1 MKRKTKKRIIISTV
15 TLIVLVLLLKACKG
29 GDSSRKNK
37 PSKVRI
43 ETAEIGQLVEIV
55 TAPGQIEP
63 KRKVD
68 ISAKV
73 SARIVELPF
82 KEGEQVK
89 KGDVLI
95 KLDSRD
101 LESRLRS
108 AQAGYQAQKAQIAVD
123 KTTVEQQR
131 AALKASESR
140 MEQAESVYQRNLTL
154 RQSKDISQ
162 ATFDE
167 FKSAMEEQKNNHEA
181 AKHGLKARELSLIVL
196 EHNLKSAQER
206 IEQAKEELSY
216 TTIISPMDGI
226 VTRINAEVGEMVMTG
241 TMNNAGTVI
250 MHVADLSEMLLVA
263 RVDESDIGSLAVG
276 QTANLRVQAYWGH
289 TFQGTVD
296 TIALTHSVSS
306 SQTKYYET
314 EILVETDDQYSLFSG
329 LTADV
334 DIETRSH
341 TNIIKIPTQAVVSR
355 KAEDLP
361 LEVRKDNPNV
371 DMAKTDAL
379 LVYCLIDN
387 QAKATPVKIGE
398 SDMTHIII
406 EEGVSVG
413 DRIVIGPYKELDKL
427 KHNKKIIDENSAESE
442 KDTDKTSHE

>member
-1 MKRKTKKRIIISTV
+1 MKRKTKKRIIIATV
-15 TLIVLVLLLKACKG
+15 TLIILFLLLKACKG
-29 GDSSRKNK
+29 GDSSKKNQ
-37 PSKVRI
+37 PSNVRI
-43 ETAEIGQLVEIV
+43 EAAEISQLVEIV

-82 KEGEQVK
+82 KEGERVK
-89 KGDVLI
+89 KGAVLI

-108 AQAGYQAQKAQIAVD
+108 AQAGYEAQKAQIAVD

-131 AALKASESR
+131 AALKSSESR
-140 MEQAESVYQRNLTL
+140 MAQAQSVYQRNLTL
-154 RQSKDISQ
+154 LQSKDISQ

-167 FKSAMEEQKNNHEA
+167 FESAMEEQENNHEA
-181 AKHGLKARELSLIVL
+181 AKYGLKAKELSLIVL

-216 TTIISPMDGI
+216 TTIVSPMAGI
-226 VTRINAEVGEMVMTG
+226 VSRINAEVGEMVMTG

-250 MHVADLSEMLLVA
+250 MQVADLSEMLLVA
-263 RVDESDIGSLAVG
+263 RVDESDIGNLAVG
-276 QTANLRVQAYWGH
+276 QTANIRVQAYWGH
-289 TFQGTVD
+289 TFRGTVD
-296 TIALTHSVSS
+296 TIALTHSVSP

-314 EILVETDDQYSLFSG
+314 EILMETDKQYTLFSG

-341 TNIIKIPTQAVVSR
+341 TNIIKVPTQAVVSR

-361 LEVRKDNPNV
+361 LKVRKDNPNV

-379 LVYCLIDN
+379 LVYRLIDN

-406 EEGVSVG
+406 EDGITVG
-413 DRIVIGPYKELDKL
+413 DLIVVGPYKELDKL
-427 KHNKKIIDENSAESE
+427 KHNKKIVDENSVEAP
-442 KDTDKTSHE
+442 KKTDQSDS